1 MNYVRTYLTPI
12 SLYVYVRIGDSP
24 VMLSGLIQGHHKL
37 ETTPLGCG
45 GGSKTLSV
53 RFSS

>member
-1 MNYVRTYLTPI
+1 MLESILIPI

-24 VMLSGLIQGHHKL
+24 VMLSGLIQGRHKL
-37 ETTPLGCG
+37 EITPLGCG

>member
-1 MNYVRTYLTPI
+1 MLESILTPI

-24 VMLSGLIQGHHKL
+24 VMLSGLIQGRHKL
-37 ETTPLGCG
+37 EITPHGCA